1 MEHILMQLHD
11 SESGYVKNDDPWVK
25 EFLDFITPLCDNRG
39 MLSKQKLL
47 EITGWKSLQL
57 PWGYN
62 LPFDYV
68 FKEDQQFYI
77 KLKKDKSY
85 D

>member
-1 MEHILMQLHD
+1 
-11 SESGYVKNDDPWVK
+11 
-25 EFLDFITPLCDNRG
+25 

-77 KLKKDKSY
+77 KLKKDKTY